1 MVSVPDPCAL
11 ESWGKNNWKLKG
23 GVKLV
28 RMGDLFIMIEFEKKT
43 KADKVLL
50 RGFRCFKDSIL
61 HLEIWDPKVGC
72 SQSCEQF
79 KEV

>member
-1 MVSVPDPCAL
+1 M
-11 ESWGKNNWKLKG
+11 
-23 GVKLV
+23 